1 MCNVCHNQ
9 NFIVGADGRLKRCP
23 ACATITAPTHPEP
36 PSGQSA
42 KGARL
47 SASRAAR
54 YNRAEAERQKAAF
67 LAWLNT
73 NRHVYLAFEASA
85 LQLYAANERRIGA
98 KRIIENMRGHIAAQ
112 GGAYQLDNTITSWL
126 VREAIRRHPEL
137 KAVIETR
144 ASLADV
150 LLA

>member
-9 NFIVGADGRLKRCP
+9 NFIVGADGLLKRCP
-23 ACATITAPTHPEP
+23 ACATISAPAHPERER
-36 PSGQSA
+36 SEQA

-47 SASRAAR
+47 SASRASR

-85 LQLYAANERRIGA
+85 LQLYAAKENRIGA

-112 GGAYQLDNTITSWL
+112 GGAYGLDNTITSWL

-137 KAVIETR
+137 ASVIETR